1 MTGQRTHTI
10 DRGEAA
16 GRELVRLL
24 ETGPFADALRL
35 AIRARGLGLDR
46 IRYRL
51 RAKGSSISLATLSHW
66 QSGRCRPERPESLL
80 VLKNLEEVLG
90 VPAGSLARL
99 LGPPRGRARYA
110 LPGDFTPK
118 RERGRETSG

>member
-16 GRELVRLL
+16 ARELERLL
-24 ETGPFADALRL
+24 ETGPFAEALRL

-66 QSGRCRPERPESLL
+66 QSGRCRPERTESLL

-99 LGPPRGRARYA
+99 LGRPRGRARYG
-110 LPGDFTPK
+110 LPGGLAPTP
-118 RERGRETSG
+118 ERGRATPG